1 MILARDTAQKLAQFL
16 VEARKL
22 SIQNLRQAETA
33 STESG
38 RGLIDL
44 LIENGHASEEGIVD
58 AIREQLRLPLA
69 NAVQFDTIP
78 KDAINSLSTQFIL
91 QNRIVPIAI
100 NDAELTVA
108 LSEPSALN
116 QINGIRTLVN
126 RRVMPSVI
134 RLSEMDS
141 LLTRLDPREQ
151 QAPLSSAGLGDR
163 DSATPQGTQP
173 SRNRKP
179 APQEKPAPTP
189 SMLEQGQH
197 EVINFVNKLL
207 TDAVTIKASD
217 IHLEPYKDRARTRL
231 RIDGVLLTQAKQ
243 SEFLFE
249 HYPAVST
256 RIKIMA
262 NLDIAERRLTQD
274 GAIVL
279 TLPNGNE
286 VDFRV
291 SVLPT
296 NFGERIVL
304 RILDR
309 NAMSLDLESLG
320 FPPLEMERFTHAVD
334 AAQGLVLVTG
344 PTGSGK
350 TTTLYGA
357 MRRLNQPD
365 VNILTAEDPIEFS
378 IEGLGQV
385 HIREDIGLTFSAALR
400 SFLRQD
406 PEIIL
411 VGEIRDKETADIS
424 IKAALTGHLVLSTL
438 HTNDAISTIT
448 RLINMGIPGYL
459 IASSLSAVV
468 GQRLARRTCPKCKD
482 IDLTCN
488 EKILTSIGFDPG
500 VASRLR
506 AQKGKGCEHC
516 AGTGYKGRIGIYE
529 VLSISERLRAAIT
542 ADADL
547 ATLKEIAHKD
557 GFRDMQHNGRELI
570 VQGTLSIEEYGRNLV
585 FN

>member
-1 MILARDTAQKLAQFL
+1 MILPRDTAQKLAQFL
-16 VEARKL
+16 VEAGKL

-58 AIREQLRLPLA
+58 AIRERLGLPLA
-69 NAVQFDTIP
+69 NAVQFDAIP
-78 KDAINSLSTQFIL
+78 KDTLNSLSTQFIL

-100 NDAELTVA
+100 NDTELTVA

-134 RLSEMDS
+134 RLSEMDN
-141 LLTRLDPREQ
+141 LLARLDRREQ
-151 QAPLSSAGLGDR
+151 QAPLQLVGRDDR
-163 DSATPQGTQP
+163 DSATFQGTQP
-173 SRNRKP
+173 SRSRKP
-179 APQEKPAPTP
+179 APQEMATP

-207 TDAVTIKASD
+207 VDAVTIKASD
-217 IHLEPYKDRARTRL
+217 IHLEPYKDRARARL
-231 RIDGVLLTQAKQ
+231 RIDGVLQTQAKQ
-243 SEFLFE
+243 SEFLFK

-274 GAIVL
+274 GAIVI

-291 SVLPT
+291 SILPT

-459 IASSLSAVV
+459 IASSLSAIV

-482 IDLTCN
+482 IDLACN
-488 EKILTSIGFDPG
+488 EKILTSIGFTPE

-516 AGTGYKGRIGIYE
+516 AGTGYKGRMGIYE

-570 VQGTLSIEEYGRNLV
+570 VQGTLSIEEYARNLV

>member
-1 MILARDTAQKLAQFL
+1 MNLPRDTAQKLAQFL
-16 VEARKL
+16 LEAGKI
-22 SIQNLRQAETA
+22 SVPNLRQAETA
-33 STESG
+33 GAESG

-44 LIENGHASEEGIVD
+44 LIEYGQITEDDIVSTIRERLGVPMAEAINPD
-58 AIREQLRLPLA
+58 AIA
-69 NAVQFDTIP
+69 
-78 KDAINSLSTQFIL
+78 KDALTSLSIQFIQ

-100 NDAELTVA
+100 NDTELTVA

-126 RRVMPSVI
+126 RRVTPCVI
-134 RLSEMDS
+134 RLTDMDR
-141 LLTRLDPREQ
+141 LLSRL
-151 QAPLSSAGLGDR
+151 APPEKAAAASNGERNNITL
-163 DSATPQGTQP
+163 QNTQKP
-173 SRNRKP
+173 SRLSQP
-179 APQEKPAPTP
+179 APQKTADRTPAT
-189 SMLEQGQH
+189 LEQGQH
-197 EVINFVNKLL
+197 EVIDFVNKLL
-207 TDAVTIKASD
+207 VNAVTIKASD
-217 IHLEPYKDRARTRL
+217 IHLEPYKDQARARL
-231 RIDGVLLTQAKQ
+231 RIDGVLQIQTKL
-243 SEFLFE
+243 SDFLFK
-249 HYPAVST
+249 HYAAVST
-256 RIKIMA
+256 RIKIIA

-274 GAIVL
+274 GAIVI

-320 FPPLEMERFTHAVD
+320 FPPPEMERFTRAID
-334 AAQGLVLVTG
+334 ATQGLVLVTG

-378 IEGLGQV
+378 IDGLGQV
-385 HIREDIGLTFSAALR
+385 HIRDDIGLTFSAALR

-468 GQRLARRTCPKCKD
+468 GQRLARRICPKCKD
-482 IDLTCN
+482 IDLSCN

-506 AQKGKGCEHC
+506 VYKGKGCEHC
-516 AGTGYKGRIGIYE
+516 SGTGYKGRVGIYE
-529 VLSISERLRAAIT
+529 VLGITERLRASIS
-542 ADADL
+542 ADANL
-547 ATLKEIAHKD
+547 ATLKEIAHKE
-557 GFRDMQHNGRELI
+557 GFRDMQHNGREMI
-570 VQGTLSIEEYGRNLV
+570 VQGTLSVDEYKSNLI